1 MTTQIDSQT
10 TIKMNSQMKSQF
22 LKTFNDQFMQFV
34 EDVILVFPKDP
45 DLILAK
51 NAFIFFRKLNPK
63 VLIDVWYRYVVMKY
77 KKVIEEGDASFF
89 IEKDYNN
96 DVVNLSEWSSKTLE
110 AINRLRGPLK
120 NMNQEE
126 QKKCMKYV
134 QNLAV
139 LSAHYWEN

>member
-1 MTTQIDSQT
+1 MTSQIDPQT
-10 TIKMNSQMKSQF
+10 TTKMTSQMKSQF